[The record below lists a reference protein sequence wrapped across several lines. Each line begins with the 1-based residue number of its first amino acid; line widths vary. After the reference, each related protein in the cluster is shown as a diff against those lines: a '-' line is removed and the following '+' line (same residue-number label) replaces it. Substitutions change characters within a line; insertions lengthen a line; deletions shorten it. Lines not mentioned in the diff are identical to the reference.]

1 MPLPQPTNWH
11 GWQDSRERRKHG
23 GNKVTFRSCRRPFGS
38 GRTAAKRCRGGN
50 AHGNRLRTGGRCQ
63 KSGGSAADLCSKR
76 QTGRQ
81 SADRAHCRKCGHWSR
96 WRQRCR
102 RWRQKLAERFW
113 PGPLTMILP
122 KRKEIPEITSGGL
135 DTVGIRMPSHPVA
148 RALIQLSGVP
158 IAAPSANISGYPSP
172 TTAQHVMRDMQGKIA
187 AVVDGGACSVG
198 VESTVIALEPNGTV
212 RILRPGFVTKEML
225 EEVAPEVTLDPAILH
240 QLQEGQTVRSPGM
253 KYQHYSSPCSRDSG
267 GGQLAEL
274 CGTGGTESGR
284 RCLCTGVRRGG
295 NHALPAMSDLR
306 KIRQGTGTADFFQ
319 NCGNWTTTVHRKC
332 TCVLRSRR
340 GIGLAVY
347 NRLIRA
353 AGFEVIQ
360 V

>member
-63 KSGGSAADLCSKR
+63 KSGGSAADLCGKSEKIPAE
-76 QTGRQ
+76 T
-81 SADRAHCRKCGHWSR
+81 SA
-96 WRQRCR
+96 
-102 RWRQKLAERFW
+102 
-113 PGPLTMILP
+113 
-122 KRKEIPEITSGGL
+122 GL

-253 KYQHYSSPCSRDSG
+253 KYQHYSPRAHVILVEGSW
-267 GGQLAEL
+267 QNFAALAEQNRADGVYAL
-274 CGTGGTESGR
+274 VFDGEETMLSLPCLTYGRSGR
-284 RCLCTGVRRGG
+284 EQAQQIFSKLRELDDDGAQKVYVR
-295 NHALPAMSDLR
+295 AP
-306 KIRQGTGTADFFQ
+306 KPE
-319 NCGNWTTTVHRKC
+319 
-332 TCVLRSRR
+332 

>member
-1 MPLPQPTNWH
+1 
-11 GWQDSRERRKHG
+11 
-23 GNKVTFRSCRRPFGS
+23 
-38 GRTAAKRCRGGN
+38 
-50 AHGNRLRTGGRCQ
+50 
-63 KSGGSAADLCSKR
+63 
-76 QTGRQ
+76 
-81 SADRAHCRKCGHWSR
+81 
-96 WRQRCR
+96 
-102 RWRQKLAERFW
+102 
-113 PGPLTMILP
+113 
-122 KRKEIPEITSGGL
+122 
-135 DTVGIRMPSHPVA
+135 MPSHPVA

-225 EEVAPEVTLDPAILH
+225 EEVVPEVTLDPAILH

-253 KYQHYSSPCSRDSG
+253 KYQHYSPRAHVILVEGSW
-267 GGQLAEL
+267 QNFAALAEQNRADGVYAL
-274 CGTGGTESGR
+274 VFDGEETMLSLPCLTYGRSGR
-284 RCLCTGVRRGG
+284 EQAQQIFSKLRELDDDGAQKVYVR
-295 NHALPAMSDLR
+295 AP
-306 KIRQGTGTADFFQ
+306 KPE
-319 NCGNWTTTVHRKC
+319 
-332 TCVLRSRR
+332 